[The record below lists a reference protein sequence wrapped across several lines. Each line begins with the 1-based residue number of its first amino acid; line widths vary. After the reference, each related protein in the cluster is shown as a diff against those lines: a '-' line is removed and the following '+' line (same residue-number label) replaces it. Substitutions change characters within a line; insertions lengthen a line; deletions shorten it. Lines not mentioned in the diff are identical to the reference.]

1 MYLYLNLFL
10 CSVIPAFKSTAQEL
24 LDTSDLSAVEILAK
38 ALAKAAGYSE
48 LKSRSI
54 LSSLENHVTVLLEA
68 GRPIYSPSFAYSV
81 LRRFLP
87 EEKVE
92 SIKGFALTADGTG
105 AVFDVPSEDLSL
117 FLSGTHDSALH
128 LCIFI
133 INH

>member
-1 MYLYLNLFL
+1 M
-10 CSVIPAFKSTAQEL
+10 IPAFKETAQEL
-24 LDTSDLSAVEILAK
+24 LDSSDLSAVDLLAK

-48 LKSRSI
+48 LKTRSL

-68 GRPIYSPSFAYSV
+68 GRSIYSPTYAYSV

-117 FLSGTHDSALH
+117 FLSGTYSPHCSLNMLKVAI
-128 LCIFI
+128 IFMFSFS
-133 INH
+133 